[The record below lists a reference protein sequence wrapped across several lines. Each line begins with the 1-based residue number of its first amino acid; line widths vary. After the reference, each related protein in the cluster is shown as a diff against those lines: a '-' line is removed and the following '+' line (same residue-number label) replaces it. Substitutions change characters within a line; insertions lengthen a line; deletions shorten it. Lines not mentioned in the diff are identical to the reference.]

1 MKEMEYTTEHKCE
14 ILDKSIYKGYQ
25 YAIVSRGRFPCCYI
39 ALEKGDRYYEVEY
52 EDIDIY
58 CHGGFTYSEHGLI
71 STPFFTRIF
80 GEEFWVIGWDYAHA
94 SDYNASFPYLLSKTC
109 AKWTTQEMLDEV
121 HDVIEQLNFRN
132 TRELL
137 YV

>member
-1 MKEMEYTTEHKCE
+1 MEYTPEYKCE

-25 YAIVSRGRFPCCYI
+25 YAIVSRGHFPCCYI
-39 ALEKGDRYYEVEY
+39 ALEKGDRYYEVEC
-52 EDIDIY
+52 EGMDIY
-58 CHGGFTYSEHGLI
+58 CHGDFTYSNHGLSASI
-71 STPFFTRIF
+71 EIF
-80 GEEFWVIGWDYAHA
+80 KKEFWVIGWDYAHA
-94 SDYNASFPYLLSKTC
+94 SDYNASFPYLLSKKC

-121 HDVIEQLNFRN
+121 HDVIERLNFRN